1 MDHTGAARDHHVT
14 GCGRELLPWVGR
26 FSPMVFLGRAVWTER
41 MPVRAVLA
49 ALLDPADFRDRVLFT
64 DDEVEA
70 AEFVNR
76 GGASGGV
83 MNSR

>member
-1 MDHTGAARDHHVT
+1 
-14 GCGRELLPWVGR
+14 
-26 FSPMVFLGRAVWTER
+26 